1 MWAVRLADTSEE
13 AKARRIDKIA
23 LVVLLA
29 MFFGGIALIVAV
41 R

>member
-1 MWAVRLADTSEE
+1 MWAVRLADAGEE

-29 MFFGGIALIVAV
+29 MFFDGIALIVAV